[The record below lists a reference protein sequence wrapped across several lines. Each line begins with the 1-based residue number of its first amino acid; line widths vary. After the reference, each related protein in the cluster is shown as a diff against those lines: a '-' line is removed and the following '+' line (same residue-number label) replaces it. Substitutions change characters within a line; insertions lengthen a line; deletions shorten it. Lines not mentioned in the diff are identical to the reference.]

1 MLKWC
6 KTIHTFWTL
15 AGQEMVSCHKWSK
28 GLNRAKY
35 RHQFYASS
43 FWVKL
48 KFISAILFPE
58 AKGLWQLTDIPDL
71 IRLKRCRCA
80 GSKIVTKIANK
91 IVHTVFCLNRSEV
104 WWVSGICGN
113 THCIVHTSYGS
124 RWSYHLCFL
133 WVHDCSNL
141 PSQVVLREKL
151 AQPAIVGLA
160 QGLAD
165 PQVSAWGEA

>member
-6 KTIHTFWTL
+6 KIIHTFWTL

-43 FWVKL
+43 FW
-48 KFISAILFPE
+48 AILFPE
-58 AKGLWQLTDIPDL
+58 AKGQFMSMTAGIPDL
-71 IRLKRCRCA
+71 IHLKRCRCA
-80 GSKIVTKIANK
+80 GSKIVTKIANE

-113 THCIVHTSYGS
+113 THCILHMAADGAILFAFSECMTAQIFRVKWFWEKNWLVHIPGI
-124 RWSYHLCFL
+124 FA
-133 WVHDCSNL
+133 
-141 PSQVVLREKL
+141 P
-151 AQPAIVGLA
+151 
-160 QGLAD
+160 
-165 PQVSAWGEA
+165 